1 MPLSLNLPF
10 LFFFFLSSHGAG
22 MRLGCLAVL
31 IRRLWKR
38 HRYTDTNA
46 SGEPSRRGAM
56 HNRRSASQR
65 RSLLKNLQ
73 LISFTNQSP
82 EEQERCVRQLYETD
96 LSTLEECL
104 LQVTHVCITHPN
116 LSVQE
121 LLHNFMLWLAGRS
134 LNIALRLAWTV
145 DAVSTSYSSTGFAGR
160 LKNIHDKL
168 ESYAINQGQPAISSN
183 STSGGDGN
191 GTSSDP
197 EEGLGDV
204 DASVVQRKE
213 ARLKLYNDE
222 RTFVTTLTNLSNTL
236 RTFSDRNFRKE
247 ELRRSLRVL
256 NQQLEPM
263 RLVHPLCAS
272 SEPVQWI
279 VNISV
284 EECTVFS
291 SRERAPY
298 LILYEVIVDD
308 TATMRDPTVTRLRQP
323 DGRFRV
329 HADSEEIFCP
339 ASPQKCESVASLLVE
354 TGGSGVAD
362 DASPEA
368 LECLQAVFGESTKAR
383 MARVRK
389 SSRWGAHPNWSMKAM
404 IVKAGDDLRQ
414 EELALQLIYSFQCIW
429 QEAGLTVRVK
439 PYAALPTHRD
449 CGLLEVIEDSASM
462 DSIKKAIRVN
472 SIYNY
477 YLNAYD
483 GEDSVLYR
491 KAQQNFVESM
501 AGYSIISYILQ
512 IKDRHN
518 GNLMI
523 HRDGSLVHIDFGFLF
538 VTSPGGLNFESA
550 PFKLSQELIDVMGG
564 ASSDAFNYFRI
575 LVYEALAAARER
587 CEDILALIS
596 ILTPNNAMPCFGADP
611 GAVVCQLRGRFRGD
625 LLSEADYAV
634 YTKELIVNSADNW
647 RTRRYDQFQSLQNGI
662 L

>member
-1 MPLSLNLPF
+1 MGGIP
-10 LFFFFLSSHGAG
+10 
-22 MRLGCLAVL
+22 
-31 IRRLWKR
+31 
-38 HRYTDTNA
+38 
-46 SGEPSRRGAM
+46 
-56 HNRRSASQR
+56 NRRAAAQR
-65 RSLLKNLQ
+65 RSLLKSLQ
-73 LISFTNQSP
+73 LTSFTNQSA
-82 EEQERCVRQLYETD
+82 EEQERCVRQLYDTD
-96 LSTLEECL
+96 ISTLEECL
-104 LQVTHVCITHPN
+104 LQVTHVCITHSNPN
-116 LSVQE
+116 AQE

-145 DAVSTSYSSTGFAGR
+145 DAVSTFYSSTGFAGR
-160 LKNIHDKL
+160 LKHIHDKL
-168 ESYAINQGQPAISSN
+168 ESYAINQGQPAIPSDG
-183 STSGGDGN
+183 TSGGDGSL
-191 GTSSDP
+191 TSSDP

-213 ARLKLYNDE
+213 VRLKLYNDE

-236 RTFSDRNFRKE
+236 RLFPDRNSRKE
-247 ELRRSLRVL
+247 ELRNSLQVL
-256 NQQLEPM
+256 NQRLESM
-263 RLVHPLCAS
+263 RLVHPLCTS
-272 SEPVQWI
+272 SESVQWI

-298 LILYEVIVDD
+298 LIRYEVIVDD
-308 TATMRDPTVTRLRQP
+308 TATMQDPTVTRLRQP

-329 HADSEEIFCP
+329 HADSDEIFVP
-339 ASPQKCESVASLLVE
+339 APPPESEPRAASLVE
-354 TGGSGVAD
+354 AGGSGTVE

-368 LECLQAVFGESTKAR
+368 LQCLQAVLGESKKTR

-389 SSRWGAHPNWSMKAM
+389 SSPWGAHPNWSMNAM

-414 EELALQLIYSFQCIW
+414 EELALQLIHTFQCIW

-439 PYAALPTHRD
+439 PYAAFATHRD
-449 CGLLEVIEDSASM
+449 CGLLEMIEDSASM
-462 DSIKKAIRVN
+462 DSIKKAARVS

-477 YLNAYD
+477 YLKAYD

-523 HRDGSLVHIDFGFLF
+523 QRDGSLIHIDFGFLF

-564 ASSDAFNYFRI
+564 ASSDAFNYFLI

-587 CEDILALIS
+587 CEEILALVS
-596 ILTPNNAMPCFGADP
+596 VLTPHNAMPCFGADP
-611 GAVVCQLRGRFRGD
+611 GAVVRQLRGRFRAD

-634 YTKELIVNSADNW
+634 YVKELIVNSADNW

>member
-1 MPLSLNLPF
+1 MGGIPK
-10 LFFFFLSSHGAG
+10 
-22 MRLGCLAVL
+22 
-31 IRRLWKR
+31 RR
-38 HRYTDTNA
+38 A
-46 SGEPSRRGAM
+46 EA
-56 HNRRSASQR
+56 QR
-65 RSLLKNLQ
+65 RSMLKNLQ
-73 LISFTNQSP
+73 LISFTDQSA
-82 EEQERCVRQLYETD
+82 EEQEMCVRQLYDTD
-96 LSTLEECL
+96 ISTLEECL

-116 LSVQE
+116 PNAQE

-145 DAVSTSYSSTGFAGR
+145 DAVSAFYSSTGFAGR
-160 LKNIHDKL
+160 LKHIHDKL
-168 ESYAINQGQPAISSN
+168 ESYAINQGQPAVPSD
-183 STSGGDGN
+183 STSGGDGSR
-191 GTSSDP
+191 TSSDP

-213 ARLKLYNDE
+213 VRLKLYNDE

-236 RTFSDRNFRKE
+236 RFFPDRNYRKD
-247 ELRRSLRVL
+247 ELRRGLRVL
-256 NQQLEPM
+256 NQRLESM
-263 RLVHPLCAS
+263 RLVHPLCTS
-272 SEPVQWI
+272 SESVQWI

-284 EECTVFS
+284 EDCTVFS
-291 SRERAPY
+291 SRERAPC
-298 LILYEVIVDD
+298 LIRYEVIVDD
-308 TATMRDPTVTRLRQP
+308 TATMQDPTVTRLRQP

-329 HADSEEIFCP
+329 RADSDEIFVP
-339 ASPQKCESVASLLVE
+339 APPPGSEPRAAPLVE
-354 TGGSGVAD
+354 ASGSGAVE

-368 LECLQAVFGESTKAR
+368 LQCLHAVFGESKKAR

-389 SSRWGAHPNWSMKAM
+389 SSPWGAHPNWSMNAM

-414 EELALQLIYSFQCIW
+414 EELALQLIHTFQCIW

-462 DSIKKAIRVN
+462 DSIKKATRVS

-477 YLNAYD
+477 YLKAYD

-523 HRDGSLVHIDFGFLF
+523 RRDGSLVHIDFGFLF

-587 CEDILALIS
+587 CEDILALVS

-611 GAVVCQLRGRFRGD
+611 GAAVRQLRGRFRDD

-634 YTKELIVNSADNW
+634 YAKELIVNSADNW

>member
-1 MPLSLNLPF
+1 MGGIPK
-10 LFFFFLSSHGAG
+10 
-22 MRLGCLAVL
+22 
-31 IRRLWKR
+31 RR
-38 HRYTDTNA
+38 A
-46 SGEPSRRGAM
+46 EA
-56 HNRRSASQR
+56 QR
-65 RSLLKNLQ
+65 RSMLKNLQ
-73 LISFTNQSP
+73 LISFTDQSA
-82 EEQERCVRQLYETD
+82 EEQEMCVRQLYDTD
-96 LSTLEECL
+96 ISTLEECL

-116 LSVQE
+116 PNAQE

-145 DAVSTSYSSTGFAGR
+145 DAVSAFYSSTGFAGR
-160 LKNIHDKL
+160 LKHIHDKL
-168 ESYAINQGQPAISSN
+168 ESYAINQGQPAVPSD
-183 STSGGDGN
+183 STSGGDGSR
-191 GTSSDP
+191 TSSDP

-213 ARLKLYNDE
+213 VRLKLYNDE

-236 RTFSDRNFRKE
+236 RFFPDRNYRKD
-247 ELRRSLRVL
+247 ELRRGLRVL
-256 NQQLEPM
+256 NQRLESM
-263 RLVHPLCAS
+263 RLVHPLCTS
-272 SEPVQWI
+272 SESVQWI

-284 EECTVFS
+284 EDCTVFS
-291 SRERAPY
+291 SRERAPC
-298 LILYEVIVDD
+298 LIRYEVIVDD
-308 TATMRDPTVTRLRQP
+308 TATMQDPTVTRLRQP

-329 HADSEEIFCP
+329 RADSDEIFVP
-339 ASPQKCESVASLLVE
+339 APPPGSEPRAAPLVE
-354 TGGSGVAD
+354 ASGSGAVE

-368 LECLQAVFGESTKAR
+368 LQCLHAVFGESKKAR
-383 MARVRK
+383 LARVRK
-389 SSRWGAHPNWSMKAM
+389 SSPWGAHPNWSMNAM

-414 EELALQLIYSFQCIW
+414 EELALQLIHTFQCIW

-462 DSIKKAIRVN
+462 DSIKKATRVS

-477 YLNAYD
+477 YLKAYD

-523 HRDGSLVHIDFGFLF
+523 RRDGSLVHIDFGFLF

-587 CEDILALIS
+587 CEDILALVS

-611 GAVVCQLRGRFRGD
+611 GAVVRQLRGRFRDD

-634 YTKELIVNSADNW
+634 YAKELIVNSADNW